1 MVMKSLKIRK
11 LKSFW
16 LLRIHGYSAISV
28 WAFTTRATCKLR
40 LGVGTSHSSPLGV
53 VSGSRQKHSIPSLP
67 DSLSFLSRVKSKI
80 QGKAMTLVTPDTN
93 KFQRGRTHEP
103 RAKPS
108 WRPCRAR
115 APEFKLERNNSID
128 FTWWWIQATCQDCL
142 PPSHTWLCLTVTEY
156 SQWPAA
162 VCSSQPNL
170 PTAGDHK
177 MRIFLT
183 IAQNPV
189 ACVWELGTLTGFP
202 PRGGGGGGPPWDVS
216 FGFSLSEVYIFCI
229 LSHFILKFHSKDWGA
244 LFSISILKGLIWLDI
259 SKKLMHQSQKYL
271 TPIWVH
277 LELFISVLPLSFC
290 YRTILKKYY
299 FV

>member
-142 PPSHTWLCLTVTEY
+142 PPSHTWLYLTVTEY

-202 PRGGGGGGPPWDVS
+202 PRGGGGGSALRCVLWVFIIRG
-216 FGFSLSEVYIFCI
+216 I
-229 LSHFILKFHSKDWGA
+229 HFLHSVTFYFKIP
-244 LFSISILKGLIWLDI
+244 FKGLGSIIFNFNFKRFNLTWHFKKINAPI
-259 SKKLMHQSQKYL
+259 S
-271 TPIWVH
+271 
-277 LELFISVLPLSFC
+277 EISHSNLSSSWTIYFC
-290 YRTILKKYY
+290 TSSFLLL
-299 FV
+299 